1 MRTRPGPG
9 LPHERRSCEACVS
22 PLCKVVVERVGMIA
36 ERARPANRLTVLL
49 PSLLGHLLYN
59 PIIPTLEGLVQ
70 TVERLVIQRLKTST
84 EPQSRLGV
92 GENVGVGRE
101 LGVEAGA
108 DGLEDRANLA
118 AEDRQDADNDNSD

>member
-1 MRTRPGPG
+1 
-9 LPHERRSCEACVS
+9 
-22 PLCKVVVERVGMIA
+22 MIA

-59 PIIPTLEGLVQ
+59 PIIPTLQGVAK
-70 TVERLVIQRLKTST
+70 QRLKTNT

-118 AEDRQDADNDNSD
+118 AEDRQDADNDNSDKNKDQCVLDQALAFLTSEEVAKHVCHPFAK